1 MKYRTLL
8 FDADGTLLDFH
19 RTEAEALASTFSQY
33 RIDLTPQVRQLYE
46 EINRS
51 LWAAFER
58 GEIDRNT
65 VIYTRFQ
72 KLFDQL
78 GLLAD
83 GKQFEDDYQEKLGQG
98 AFLVEGAMEVCAQ
111 LSSEFDL
118 YIVTNGVSRTQY
130 SRLEASGLT
139 PYLKGI
145 FVSEDAGCQK
155 PMKEYF
161 DYVFARIPDADP
173 ASTLII
179 GDSLTSDIQ
188 GGMNAG
194 IDTCWYNPEGLLA
207 PANYRITYEIQHL
220 SQLKQCCLSQPR

>member
-19 RTEAEALASTFSQY
+19 RTEAEALISTFSQY
-33 RIDLTPQVRQLYE
+33 QIPLTPEVRQLYE
-46 EINRS
+46 EINRG

-58 GEIDRNT
+58 GEIDRST
-65 VIYTRFQ
+65 VVDTRFQ
-72 KLFDQL
+72 ILFDRL
-78 GLLAD
+78 GIPAD

-98 AFLVEGAMEVCAQ
+98 AFLVEGAKEICAE
-111 LSSEFDL
+111 LSADFDL

-130 SRLEASGLT
+130 SRLNASGLT

-145 FVSEDAGCQK
+145 FVSEDTGCQK
-155 PMKEYF
+155 PMKEFF
-161 DYVFARIPDADP
+161 DYVFAHIEGADP

-188 GGMNAG
+188 GGLNAG
-194 IDTCWYNPEGLLA
+194 IDTCWYNPEGLPA
-207 PANYRITYEIQHL
+207 PPEYPINYEIRRL
-220 SQLKQCCLSQPR
+220 SQLRQCCL